1 MSLFLILGI
10 VFLLAAAACLWNM
23 LRISKVVKRQR
34 RFDGHDHAKLLKVC
48 QRQHLPGA
56 AASAGKAGTLSGMA
70 SPGEEYPLLAFD
82 PEPRVHIETTT
93 SFGFPKNFFQGVETV
108 EIQYDINDPHQ
119 VYVCDERPVMARIS
133 LFRSIAI
140 ALAVVGALLVLLG
153 L

>member
-10 VFLLAAAACLWNM
+10 LFLAAAAGCLWTM
-23 LRISKVVKRQR
+23 LRITKTVKLQR

-48 QRQHLPGA
+48 QREHLPGA
-56 AASAGKAGTLSGMA
+56 AASAGKAGSLTGLA

-93 SFGFPKNFFQGVETV
+93 SFGFPKGFFQNVETV
-108 EIQYDINDPHQ
+108 EIQYDINDPHR
-119 VYVCDERPVMARIS
+119 VYVCDERPVLARAS
-133 LFRSIAI
+133 LFRTIAI
-140 ALAVVGALLVLLG
+140 VLAVMGALLVLLG

>member
-10 VFLLAAAACLWNM
+10 VFLLAAAACLWNI

-108 EIQYDINDPHQ
+108 EIQYDINDPHR
-119 VYVCDERPVMARIS
+119 VYVCDERPIMARIS

>member
-10 VFLLAAAACLWNM
+10 LFLLAAAVCLWNM
-23 LRISKVVKRQR
+23 LRISKAVKRQR

-48 QRQHLPGA
+48 QQQHLPGGI
-56 AASAGKAGTLSGMA
+56 ASAAKVGSLTGPAN
-70 SPGEEYPLLAFD
+70 PGDEFPVLAFD

-133 LFRSIAI
+133 LFRNIAI
-140 ALAVVGALLVLLG
+140 ALAVVGAVLVLLG

>member
-108 EIQYDINDPHQ
+108 EIQYDINDPHR
-119 VYVCDERPVMARIS
+119 VYVCDERPIMARIS